1 MNFQYTNNINCDV
14 LNPCF
19 SGSPCPNL
27 TIIRMEYQLLRGHIE
42 NITQMQYL
50 NIAQLKILHIKNIA

>member
-19 SGSPCPNL
+19 FGSPCLNL
-27 TIIRMEYQLLRGHIE
+27 TIIRMEYQLLRVYVE
-42 NITQMQYL
+42 NIAQLQYL
-50 NIAQLKILHIKNIA
+50 NIAQLRILHIKNIA